1 LFNSLTAATT
11 HRSEGLDGMQ
21 RPTVENS
28 DDAQSETRRRL
39 AIFGALALVLLLASL
54 DQTIVST
61 ALPTIVREI
70 GGLSHLSWI
79 VTAYLL
85 ATTVVVPLYGKLGDL
100 FGRRLILQA
109 AVIIFLVGSALCGLA
124 QNLPELIA
132 FRIVQ
137 GLGGGGLIVTAIAV
151 VGDVVPPRER
161 GRYQGFFGG
170 IFGLST
176 VLGPLIGGFIVDN
189 MSWRWIFLINVP
201 FGLAALLVINRTFRP
216 HSRKAKVE
224 IDYVGAALL
233 AITLTCVVIVTSL
246 GATLAREAP
255 VSLFAISALGL
266 LAFAWFLFAETIV
279 PDPLLPLTLFKER
292 AFVIAS
298 AVGFIVGMA
307 LFGSITL
314 MPVYLQIVQG
324 LDPTSA
330 GLHMTPMM
338 LGVFVSSVTSGQII
352 SRIGRYKMFPVFG
365 TALMTLGLV
374 LLSRMTLATSADM
387 ASVYMLC
394 LGLGLGMVMQIL
406 VMSVQNAVAYEQ
418 LGVAT
423 SGTTLFRSI
432 GGAVG
437 AALFGGIFSYTL
449 HHKLSAAV
457 PQLAEITNDPS
468 AIAGLTEPLRAT
480 YHALFVESLRPVF
493 LTASVLAFVSFLLT
507 LGIKEVPLKTSLA
520 REPVNDPLQMLRDA
534 TSLEELHR
542 IVERNTARENRWR
555 VYQES
560 AKSIDITLEPDEYWL
575 LARIAER
582 GGREVRV
589 ELEKRLAINDAQ
601 IARLTAGLLAS
612 GMAVEPGGDVVELT
626 AEGRAAYDRLL
637 RRREDD
643 LRHMLSEWD
652 RNEHPEVRALLRE
665 MASSFARTPPVKPS
679 VRA

>member
-1 LFNSLTAATT
+1 
-11 HRSEGLDGMQ
+11 MQ
-21 RPTVENS
+21 HPTVDGS
-28 DDAQSETRRRL
+28 DDAQSEARRRL

-61 ALPTIVREI
+61 ALPIIVREI

-109 AVIIFLVGSALCGLA
+109 AVIIFLVGSALCGMA

-189 MSWRWIFLINVP
+189 LSWRWIFLINVP
-201 FGLAALLVINRTFRP
+201 LGLAALLVINRTFRP
-216 HSRKAKVE
+216 HSRTTRVE

-233 AITLTCVVIVTSL
+233 AVTLTSVVVITSL

-255 VSLFAISALGL
+255 VSTFAISALGVM
-266 LAFAWFLFAETIV
+266 AFVLFLYAETIV

-298 AVGFIVGMA
+298 SVGFIVGMA

-314 MPVYLQIVQG
+314 MPVYLQVVQG

-352 SRIGRYKMFPVFG
+352 SRIGRYKLFPVFG
-365 TALMTLGLV
+365 TGMMTLGLV
-374 LLSRMTLATSADM
+374 LLSRMTLATSAEM

-432 GGAVG
+432 GGSVG

-449 HHKLSAAV
+449 QHKLNAAA
-457 PQLAEITNDPS
+457 PELAEITNDPGV
-468 AIAGLTEPLRAT
+468 IAGLTEPLRST

-493 LTASVLAFVSFLLT
+493 MTASALAFLSFLLT
-507 LGIKEVPLKTSLA
+507 LGIKEVPLRTSLA
-520 REPVNDPLQMLRDA
+520 PEPVNDPFQMLRDA
-534 TSLEELHR
+534 TSLEELRR

-555 VYQES
+555 VYLES
-560 AKSIDITLEPDEYWL
+560 AKRIGITLEPDQYWL
-575 LARIAER
+575 LARIGER
-582 GGREVRV
+582 GGRESRA
-589 ELEKRLAINDAQ
+589 ELDKRLAISGAK
-601 IARLTAGLLAS
+601 IADLLAGLVAA
-612 GMAVEPGGDVVELT
+612 GMAETTSGAEVALT
-626 AEGRAAYDRLL
+626 PEGRAAYDRLL
-637 RRREDD
+637 QRREDD

-665 MASSFARTPPVKPS
+665 MASSFARTPPVRPS
-679 VRA
+679 GA

>member
-1 LFNSLTAATT
+1 
-11 HRSEGLDGMQ
+11 MQ
-21 RPTVENS
+21 RSSADITDEPHTDSRE
-28 DDAQSETRRRL
+28 RI
-39 AIFGALALVLLLASL
+39 AIFSALALVLLLASL
-54 DQTIVST
+54 DQTVVAT

-70 GGLSHLSWI
+70 GGISHLSWI

-100 FGRRLILQA
+100 FGRRIVLQA
-109 AVIIFLVGSALCGLA
+109 AVIIFLIGSALCGLA

-170 IFGLST
+170 VFGLST

-189 MSWRWIFLINVP
+189 LSWRWIFLINLP
-201 FGLAALLVINRTFRP
+201 FGILALIVINRTFRP
-216 HSRKAKVE
+216 HKRRTRVE

-233 AITLTCVVIVTSL
+233 AVVLTSLVVITSL
-246 GATLAREAP
+246 GGTLANEAP
-255 VSLFAISALGL
+255 VSMFAISALGVVA
-266 LAFAWFLFAETIV
+266 LALFLYAETQV
-279 PDPLLPLTLFKER
+279 PDPLLPLSLFKKR
-292 AFVIAS
+292 AFAIATS
-298 AVGFIVGMA
+298 VGFIVGMA

-314 MPVYLQIVQG
+314 MPVYLQVVKG

-365 TALMTLGLV
+365 TGLMTLGLI
-374 LLSRMTLATSADM
+374 LLSRVTLETSAGM
-387 ASVYMLC
+387 ASLYMVC

-406 VMSVQNAVAYEQ
+406 VMSVQNVVAYEQ

-449 HHKLSAAV
+449 QSKLAAAA
-457 PQLAEITNDPS
+457 PPLAAAANDPT
-468 AIAGLTEPLRAT
+468 AIA
-480 YHALFVESLRPVF
+480 ALPESLHAEYLQLFIESLHPVF
-493 LTASVLAFVSFLLT
+493 LTATALAFLGFLLT
-507 LGIKEVPLKTSLA
+507 FAIKEEPLKTSLA
-520 REPVNDPLQMLRDA
+520 PEPVNDPLQMPRDA
-534 TSLEELHR
+534 TSLEELGR
-542 IVERNTARENRWR
+542 IVARVTARENRWR
-555 VYQES
+555 VYTQT
-560 AKSIDITLEPDEYWL
+560 AARLGIDLEPDQFWL
-575 LARIAER
+575 LARIGEED
-582 GGREVRV
+582 GRASKA
-589 ELEKRLAINDAQ
+589 ELEKRLTVDAGDRK
-601 IARLTAGLLAS
+601 RLFAALVAA
-612 GMAVEPGGDVVELT
+612 GMARETGGFMELT
-626 AEGRAAYDRLL
+626 AKGKAAYARLL
-637 RRREDD
+637 DSREDT

-652 RNEHPEVRALLRE
+652 RNEHPEVRALLHE
-665 MASSFARTPPVKPS
+665 MACSFASTPPYRTERS
-679 VRA
+679 AA

>member
-1 LFNSLTAATT
+1 
-11 HRSEGLDGMQ
+11 MQ
-21 RPTVENS
+21 RQSTENA
-28 DDAQSETRRRL
+28 DDANTEARRRL

-54 DQTIVST
+54 DKTIVST

-70 GGLSHLSWI
+70 GGLSHLAWI

-100 FGRRLILQA
+100 FGRRIVLQT
-109 AVIIFLVGSALCGLA
+109 AVVIFLIGSALCGLA

-170 IFGLST
+170 VFGLST

-189 MSWRWIFLINVP
+189 LSWRWIFLINLP
-201 FGLAALLVINRTFRP
+201 FGILALAVINRTFRP
-216 HSRKAKVE
+216 HSRTKSVH
-224 IDYVGAALL
+224 IDYVGATLL
-233 AITLTCVVIVTSL
+233 ALALTSVVIITSL
-246 GATLAREAP
+246 GAALLEEAP
-255 VSLFAISALGL
+255 VSMFAILALGIIS
-266 LAFAWFLFAETIV
+266 LALFLYAETQV
-279 PDPLLPLTLFKER
+279 PDPLLPLSLFNKR
-292 AFVIAS
+292 SFAIATS
-298 AVGFIVGMA
+298 VGFIVGMA

-314 MPVYLQIVQG
+314 MPVYLQVVKG

-352 SRIGRYKMFPVFG
+352 SRIGRYKMFPMIG
-365 TALMTLGLV
+365 TGLMTLGLV
-374 LLSRMTLATSADM
+374 MLSRITLATSAEM

-449 HHKLSAAV
+449 QSKLNVSA
-457 PQLAEITNDPS
+457 PQLVAAGNDPS
-468 AIAGLTEPLRAT
+468 AIAALSEPLRSI
-480 YHALFVESLRPVF
+480 YLGLFVESLRPVF
-493 LTASVLAFVSFLLT
+493 ITASALTFLGFLLT
-507 LGIKEVPLKTSLA
+507 FAIQEVPLKTSLA
-520 REPVNDPLQMLRDA
+520 PEPVNDPLQMPRDA
-534 TSLEELHR
+534 TSLEELER
-542 IVERNTARENRWR
+542 IVARVTARENRWR
-555 VYQES
+555 VYQET
-560 AKSIDITLEPDEYWL
+560 AKRIGVNLEPQEFWL
-575 LARIAER
+575 LARVGER
-582 GGREVRV
+582 GGRASKS
-589 ELEKRLAINDAQ
+589 ELG
-601 IARLTAGLLAS
+601 ARLSVEDQQRARLFTGLVASGLAS
-612 GMAVEPGGDVVELT
+612 EAGDLIELT
-626 AEGRAAYDRLL
+626 PMGKAAYARLL
-637 RRREDD
+637 RNREDD

-652 RNEHPEVRALLRE
+652 PHEHPEVRALLHE
-665 MASSFARTPPVKPS
+665 MAGSFASTPPTPLANAG
-679 VRA
+679 R

>member
-1 LFNSLTAATT
+1 
-11 HRSEGLDGMQ
+11 MQ
-21 RPTVENS
+21 RQHTKNAEDGNN
-28 DDAQSETRRRL
+28 ETRRRV

-100 FGRRLILQA
+100 FGRRIVLQT
-109 AVIIFLVGSALCGLA
+109 AVVIFLIGSALCGLA

-137 GLGGGGLIVTAIAV
+137 GLGGGGLIVTAMAV

-170 IFGLST
+170 VFGLST

-189 MSWRWIFLINVP
+189 LSWRWIFLINLP
-201 FGLAALLVINRTFRP
+201 FGVLALAVINRTFRP
-216 HSRKAKVE
+216 HSRTKSVE
-224 IDYVGAALL
+224 IDYVGATLL
-233 AITLTCVVIVTSL
+233 ALALTSVVIITSL
-246 GATLAREAP
+246 GGTLLDEAP
-255 VSLFAISALGL
+255 VSMFAISTLGGISL
-266 LAFAWFLFAETIV
+266 VLFLYAETQV
-279 PDPLLPLTLFKER
+279 PDPLLPLSLFKKR
-292 AFVIAS
+292 PFVIATS
-298 AVGFIVGMA
+298 VGFIVGMA

-314 MPVYLQIVQG
+314 MPVYLQVVKG

-352 SRIGRYKMFPVFG
+352 SRIGRYKMFPIIG
-365 TALMTLGLV
+365 TGLMTLGLV
-374 LLSRMTLATSADM
+374 LLSRITLATSAAS

-437 AALFGGIFSYTL
+437 AALFGGIFSFTL
-449 HHKLSAAV
+449 QNMLNVSAPDLVA
-457 PQLAEITNDPS
+457 AGNDPA
-468 AIAGLTEPLRAT
+468 AIAALSEPLRST
-480 YHALFVESLRPVF
+480 YLRLFVDALRPVF
-493 LTASVLAFVSFLLT
+493 ITASALTFLGFLLT
-507 LGIKEVPLKTSLA
+507 LAIQEVPLKTTLA
-520 REPVNDPLQMLRDA
+520 PEPVNDPLQMPRDA
-534 TSLEELHR
+534 TSLEELER
-542 IVERNTARENRWR
+542 IVGRVTARENRWR
-555 VYQES
+555 VYQQT
-560 AKSIDITLEPDEYWL
+560 AKRLGLNLDPQEFWL
-575 LARIAER
+575 FARVGER
-582 GGREVRV
+582 GGEASRS
-589 ELEKRLAINDAQ
+589 ELA
-601 IARLTAGLLAS
+601 ARLSVEEKERARLFARLVSS
-612 GMAVEPGGDVVELT
+612 GMAKEAGDLITLT
-626 AEGRAAYDRLL
+626 PEGKAAYARLL
-637 RRREDD
+637 RNREDD

-652 RNEHPEVRALLRE
+652 RNEHPEVRALLHE
-665 MASSFARTPPVKPS
+665 MASSFASTPPVETG
-679 VRA
+679 R